1 MGVLYTAIQ
10 HAHSGLRWIV
20 LILLIAAI
28 ARAYSR
34 RRSGVL
40 YPGKDKLALFA
51 FISVH
56 LQLLLGLLLFL
67 WLSPYGIAAD
77 PLEGGGSAVA
87 KYYNYVHWWAMLLA
101 VAIVTIGYIKAK
113 KQAELN
119 KGYKTIGV
127 YYAIGLLIMLA
138 AIPWPFYSGLES
150 VGWS

>member
-1 MGVLYTAIQ
+1 MGVLYTAMQ
-10 HAHSGLRWIV
+10 HSHSGLRWIV

-28 ARAYSR
+28 ARAVSR
-34 RRSGVL
+34 RRSGWV

-56 LQLLLGLLLFL
+56 IQLLLGLLLYL

-77 PLEGGGSAVA
+77 PIEGAGSAVA
-87 KYYNYVHWWAMLLA
+87 KYYNYVHWIVMLLA
-101 VAIVTIGYIKAK
+101 VGIITVGYIKAK

-119 KGYKTIGV
+119 KGWKTIAVHYG
-127 YYAIGLLIMLA
+127 IGLVMILL
-138 AIPWPFYSGLES
+138 AIPWPFYPGLES